1 MLGRRVTRKEIVYR
15 GLCGDLGKDAELGAE
30 RREGITWRSGWAL
43 QAAHSKVLGLRRV
56 ELSRTGKT
64 AFQCDGKR
72 GGGAAQEVLLEGLE
86 KGAIRPATV
95 TVIMWPGGW
104 LWSGRGRS
112 GCTALPEA
120 TDLFFLFF

>member
-1 MLGRRVTRKEIVYR
+1 MLGRRVTRKEVVYR

-56 ELSRTGKT
+56 ELSRTGKM

-86 KGAIRPATV
+86 KGAIR
-95 TVIMWPGGW
+95 VILPRCHGDSDNVAWGMAVVREGSQWVH
-104 LWSGRGRS
+104 SSARGH
-112 GCTALPEA
+112 
-120 TDLFFLFF
+120 